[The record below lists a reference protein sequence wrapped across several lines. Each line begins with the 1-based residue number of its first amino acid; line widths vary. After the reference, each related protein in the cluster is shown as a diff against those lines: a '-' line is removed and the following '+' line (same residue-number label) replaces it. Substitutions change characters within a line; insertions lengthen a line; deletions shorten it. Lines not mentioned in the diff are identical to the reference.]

1 MLIFGRIIGIQ
12 VPSMQY
18 KRPLFSARLN
28 LKSYYSLKI
37 LNNYIIMSLLQIF
50 TLLGAL
56 GMFLYGMNLMSSGL
70 QKAAGDRL
78 RGFLSAM
85 TSSPLKRVLT
95 GLGITTII
103 QSSSATTVMVVSFV
117 NAGLLTLVQAIGVI
131 MGANIGTTVTAWMVA
146 WLGFKADISILAIP
160 LMLFGFLFSNSKKN
174 QHKNIGELIVGFSLL
189 FLGLSFMK
197 GSVPNLS
204 ETPEVLNF
212 VKDWASN
219 GFASVLIFLL
229 FGTILTL
236 VLQSS
241 SATMAITLIMLSMGY
256 IPFTMAC
263 AMVLGENIGTTIT
276 ANIAASVGNTSA
288 KRAAMSHTIFNVF
301 GVIWALALFTPFLNL
316 VGLIIESF
324 GLPNPT
330 KEGFSV
336 PSPTSPESTAAL
348 YGLSML
354 HTLFNC
360 INTCILIWFTG
371 LIEKAVI
378 NIIKAPANQEK
389 DVFRLKYI
397 EAGPLATPELA
408 TEQASNEIIHFAQIS
423 KRGLAYAQ
431 EAINETDADK
441 FEELRSKL
449 VKYEEISDR
458 IEYEIAQFL
467 NAVSSG
473 EISEKTSME
482 IKAMYKVIGEL
493 ESLGDSGENISRILS
508 RRNIH
513 KKEFDA
519 DAIKKLNQMT
529 GLVDRA
535 YDAMIENLELA
546 FNGKLVE
553 ISNAYAA
560 EDRINTLR
568 NNLRDE
574 AIENLDNGNKTY
586 QSSVYF
592 MDIVSELERMG
603 DFMINISQSLQRAYG
618 IAK

>member
-1 MLIFGRIIGIQ
+1 M
-12 VPSMQY
+12 
-18 KRPLFSARLN
+18 N
-28 LKSYYSLKI
+28 
-37 LNNYIIMSLLQIF
+37 LLQVF
-50 TLLGAL
+50 TLLGSL

-70 QKAAGDRL
+70 QKAAGERL

-85 TSSPLKRVLT
+85 TSNPFKRVMT
-95 GLGITTII
+95 GLGITAII

-131 MGANIGTTVTAWMVA
+131 MGANIGTTVTAWLVA

-197 GSVPNLS
+197 ESVPDLS
-204 ETPEVLNF
+204 ETPQVLEF
-212 VKDWASN
+212 VKDWSSY
-219 GFASVLIFLL
+219 GFSSVLIFLV

-256 IPFTMAC
+256 IPFSMAC

-301 GVIWALALFTPFLNL
+301 GVIWALIFFKPFLSL
-316 VGLIIESF
+316 VGIIIESF
-324 GLPNPT
+324 GLPNPS
-330 KEGFSV
+330 KEGFAV
-336 PSPTSPESTAAL
+336 ASPTSPESTAAL

-354 HTLFNC
+354 HTLFNT
-360 INTCILIWFTG
+360 INTTILIGCTG

-378 NIIKAPANQEK
+378 KIIKAPANQEK

-408 TEQASNEIIHFAQIS
+408 TEQASNEIIHFAEIS
-423 KRGLAYAQ
+423 KRGLGYAR
-431 EAINETDADK
+431 EAINETNTDK
-441 FEELRSKL
+441 FEELRGKL

-467 NAVSSG
+467 NAVSSDKV
-473 EISEKTSME
+473 SEKTSKE

-493 ESLGDSGENISRILS
+493 ESLGDSGETISRILS

-519 DAIKKLNQMT
+519 DSIKKLNQMT
-529 GLVDRA
+529 DLVEKA
-535 YDAMIENLELA
+535 YDVMIENLKLA
-546 FNGKLVE
+546 FNGKLGD
-553 ISNAYAA
+553 IANAYAA
-560 EDRINTLR
+560 EDHINTLR
-568 NNLRDE
+568 NNLRDA
-574 AIENLDNGNKTY
+574 AIEDIDSNNKTY

-592 MDIVSELERMG
+592 MDIISELERMG

>member
-1 MLIFGRIIGIQ
+1 MNF
-12 VPSMQY
+12 
-18 KRPLFSARLN
+18 
-28 LKSYYSLKI
+28 
-37 LNNYIIMSLLQIF
+37 LQIF

-70 QKAAGDRL
+70 QKAAGERL

-85 TSSPLKRVLT
+85 TSSPLKRVMT
-95 GLGITTII
+95 GLGITAII

-131 MGANIGTTVTAWMVA
+131 MGANIGTTVTAWLVA

-197 GSVPNLS
+197 ESVPDLS
-204 ETPEVLNF
+204 ETPQVLEF
-212 VKDWASN
+212 VKDWSSN
-219 GFASVLIFLL
+219 GFTSVLIFLI
-229 FGTILTL
+229 FGTVLTL

-288 KRAAMSHTIFNVF
+288 KRAAMSHTIFNVL
-301 GVIWALALFTPFLNL
+301 GVIWALIFFQPFL
-316 VGLIIESF
+316 GLIGIIIESF
-324 GLPNPT
+324 GLPNPA

-336 PSPTSPESTAAL
+336 SSPTSPESTAAL

-354 HTLFNC
+354 HTLFNT
-360 INTCILIWFTG
+360 INTIILIGCTG
-371 LIEKAVI
+371 WIEKAVI
-378 NIIKAPANQEK
+378 KIVKAPANQEK

-408 TEQASNEIIHFAQIS
+408 TEQAFNEIIHFAQIS
-423 KRGLAYAQ
+423 KKGLGYAR
-431 EAINETDADK
+431 EAINETDTDK

-467 NAVSSG
+467 NAVSSD
-473 EISEKTSME
+473 EVSEKTSNE

-493 ESLGDSGENISRILS
+493 ESLGDSGESISRILS

-519 DAIKKLNQMT
+519 ESIKNLNRM
-529 GLVDRA
+529 VDYVEQA
-535 YDAMIENLELA
+535 YDIMIDNLEAA
-546 FNGKLVE
+546 FTGKLEE

-568 NNLRDE
+568 NDLRDE
-574 AIENLDNGNKTY
+574 TIEEIDSDKKNYHTC
-586 QSSVYF
+586 VYF

-618 IAK
+618 MMK